1 MRKLKTSASISVILG
16 TFSVLGIFLNLLALT
31 DIGHG
36 EPNLSLEWKAVRI
49 GFLLIALFHV
59 SAFVTLSQIFN
70 FLKKQDI
77 TK

>member
-70 FLKKQDI
+70 FLKKQDV